1 MGLTK
6 RRALLLQSREIAK
19 DWLTLADEAPHHG
32 VDEAGLA
39 EATLGLGQA
48 HALVDNGVLGD
59 AVEEED
65 LI

>member
-1 MGLTK
+1 VGLSK
-6 RRALLLQSREIAK
+6 RRALLLQPGEIAE
-19 DWLTLADEAPHHG
+19 DWLPLADEAPHHG

-39 EATLGLGQA
+39 EAILGLGQA